1 MPLKLPVFSRNE
13 LISASKRDA
22 LITETAEQIIKDFAE
37 FSLDIT
43 FSGNPGHFYDE
54 LYHQMFFHINELMS
68 ESNNRFQALL
78 YRIDVSQKDI
88 DMYHRQ
94 MPNANYND
102 VLTELII
109 HREIKKIMIRD
120 FFRSKYKN
128 NNDDENGD
136 ND

>member
-1 MPLKLPVFSRNE
+1 MQLPVFSQSDLVNATKRN
-13 LISASKRDA
+13 A
-22 LITETAEQIIKDFAE
+22 LIIETAHQIIKDFAE

-43 FSGNPGHFYDE
+43 FSDNAGMFYDE
-54 LYHQMFFHINELMS
+54 LYHQMFHHIETLMQ

-94 MPNANYND
+94 MPNANYHD

-109 HREIKKIMIRD
+109 HRELKKVMIRD
-120 FFRSKYKN
+120 YFRSQQ
-128 NNDDENGD
+128 NDDEKNIDDEDD
-136 ND
+136 N